1 MHILM
6 HKHTKTCTKYGGT
19 NCRFK
24 YPKFPCKETI
34 ISVPAK
40 VIYED
45 PDVERDKLKK
55 ATQLLQKVKDV
66 LEDKDKMAKICEY
79 KKELISHCMVVK
91 NIRQRLQ
98 HLLDYVTELKMQDD
112 GKSVCIENKYFDE
125 INDLKKFISDHGRE
139 SYDIV
144 RQVFPEFNLI

>member
-1 MHILM
+1 M
-6 HKHTKTCTKYGGT
+6 
-19 NCRFK
+19 
-24 YPKFPCKETI
+24 
-34 ISVPAK
+34 
-40 VIYED
+40 
-45 PDVERDKLKK
+45 EREKLKK
-55 ATQLLQKVKDV
+55 ATLLLQKVKEV

-98 HLLDYVTELKMQDD
+98 HLLDYVATLKMQDD

-139 SYDIV
+139 SYEIV
-144 RQVFPEFNLI
+144 KQGFPEFKITRVYEDLNSVHLVSHLPDIGTPTNRGMAMEHCANPQALAKFLALTFS